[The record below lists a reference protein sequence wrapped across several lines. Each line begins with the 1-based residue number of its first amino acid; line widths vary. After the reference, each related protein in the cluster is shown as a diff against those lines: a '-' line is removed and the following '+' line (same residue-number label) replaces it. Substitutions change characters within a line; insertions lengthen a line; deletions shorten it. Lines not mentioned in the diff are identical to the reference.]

1 MYQEVRS
8 VSPGVSAPF
17 YQGKKPWFV
26 FSILVQV
33 QMADFLKSVKV
44 KNSPETVVLSLI

>member
-8 VSPGVSAPF
+8 VSPRVSTPF
-17 YQGKKPWFV
+17 HQKKKPWFV

-44 KNSPETVVLSLI
+44 KNSLETVVLGLI